1 MRKDIKMLLCFISG
15 ILTGFTFVFKEIC
28 YLNLITLVP
37 FIMSI
42 INGEKGFLKGAVF
55 ASSLNMVTMSFL
67 FNMHPMEFMGLTGF
81 KSIGTVFLMYFGI
94 ILLEGLLG
102 GVFTY
107 LFLKY
112 VKNIW
117 FFPLCYGVYEFLI
130 GLGEFGLTLSDLYLP
145 WYKNLAFIQVA
156 SIFSSYFLTGI
167 IVLINVLIFKFIT
180 MRRTKYLYL
189 AILVFSLN
197 VSVGALRLNVYNPEE
212 FKYDVALIQGNLSS
226 LEKWENNSLR
236 NSFKVYEDLT
246 KEAKQKY
253 DVDAV
258 IWPETVINSE
268 IYPESFWYEKLSTLA
283 KEESV
288 EIYAGCFYSV
298 DKDYYNSMVAFNK
311 SGKQYEDVYH
321 KRHLIPF
328 AENEY
333 TFKNGLKEGKDA
345 TVIETN
351 CGKIGSLICI
361 DSAYPY
367 LSYKTNKRNCDY
379 FVVITN
385 DSWFIDSF
393 GVENHFAHSVFRA
406 VENNKYVLRAG
417 NTGITAFITPK
428 GEVKGKIPPIKRGYT
443 VIKGGK
449 VTSYEK

>member
-1 MRKDIKMLLCFISG
+1 MLLCFISG

-37 FIMSI
+37 FIMSVLKE
-42 INGEKGFLKGAVF
+42 EKSFLKGAVF
-55 ASSLNMVTMSFL
+55 ASSLNIVTMSFL

-81 KSIGTVFLMYFGI
+81 ESLGTVFLMYFGI
-94 ILLEGLLG
+94 ILFEGVLG
-102 GVFTY
+102 GVFTC
-107 LFLKY
+107 LFTKY

-117 FFPLCYGVYEFLI
+117 FFPLCYAIYEFVI
-130 GLGEFGLTLSDLYLP
+130 GLGEFGLTLSNLYLP
-145 WYKNLAFIQVA
+145 WYKNLAFIQSA
-156 SIFSSYFLTGI
+156 RFFSSYFLTGL
-167 IVLINVLIFKFIT
+167 IVFINVLIFKFIT
-180 MRRTKYLYL
+180 LKKPKYLYL

-197 VSVGALRLNVYNPEE
+197 VSFGVLRLNVYDIEE
-212 FKYDVALIQGNLSS
+212 FKYDIALIQGNLSS
-226 LEKWENNSLR
+226 LEKWESNSLR
-236 NSFKVYEDLT
+236 NSFEIYENLT
-246 KEAKQKY
+246 KEVKAKY

-258 IWPETVINSE
+258 VWPETVINSE
-268 IYPESFWYEKLSTLA
+268 IYPESFWYKKLCDLA
-283 KEESV
+283 REENV
-288 EIYAGCFYSV
+288 EIYAGCFYRGENS
-298 DKDYYNSMVAFNK
+298 YYNSMIAFSKKGNK
-311 SGKQYEDVYH
+311 YEDVYH

-333 TFKNGLKEGKDA
+333 FLSNGLKEGKDA
-345 TVIETN
+345 TVIHTN
-351 CGKIGSLICI
+351 YGKIGGLICI

-367 LSYKTNKRNCDY
+367 LSYKTSKKDCDY

-385 DSWFIDSF
+385 DSWFTDSY

-417 NTGITAFITPK
+417 NTGISAVITPK

-449 VTSYEK
+449 VTGYEK